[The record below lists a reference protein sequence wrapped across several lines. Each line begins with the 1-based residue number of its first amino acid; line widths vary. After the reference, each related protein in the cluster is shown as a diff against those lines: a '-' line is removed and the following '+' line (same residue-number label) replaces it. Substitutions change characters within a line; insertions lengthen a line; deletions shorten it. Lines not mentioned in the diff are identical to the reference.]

1 MLPLKIITRVRNE
14 IIARNYAQLQ
24 FASRVIVGEADDQ
37 IKRRSHFFIGNKRF
51 CTLRRKG
58 KLVCRLFE

>member
-37 IKRRSHFFIGNKRF
+37 IKRRSHFLLEIKTVLHVASQG
-51 CTLRRKG
+51 
-58 KLVCRLFE
+58 